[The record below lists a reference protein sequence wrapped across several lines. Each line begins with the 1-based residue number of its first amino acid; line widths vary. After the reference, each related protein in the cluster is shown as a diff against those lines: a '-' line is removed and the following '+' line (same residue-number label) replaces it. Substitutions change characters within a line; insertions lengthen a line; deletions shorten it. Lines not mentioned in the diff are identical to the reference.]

1 MMFIDVLWIMMFHES
16 LCITLLLFH
25 FVQFLNFSS
34 SISPNPLAAWHG
46 VFKSQVLA
54 SDYRSRAGLHALRAK
69 DDTVLLIAN
78 VHLQG
83 WGQGWEV
90 EVGSWR
96 HIWQKGVPKVI
107 SCSTFLDVASIV
119 TVIWIMNIH
128 ESCVWPFQKM
138 KGVFFFFGGGF
149 RGRNDSMKVENDENW
164 LSGAGIHWPQRHAA
178 PSCVQHFVI
187 LTGCKR
193 SFKSVQMKLPQL

>member
-34 SISPNPLAAWHG
+34 SISPNPSAAWRG

-119 TVIWIMNIH
+119 TVIYESWIFMNH
-128 ESCVWPFQKM
+128 VFGHSKKWRVF
-138 KGVFFFFGGGF
+138 FFFFGGGC
-149 RGRNDSMKVENDENW
+149 E
-164 LSGAGIHWPQRHAA
+164 GAMIQWR
-178 PSCVQHFVI
+178 
-187 LTGCKR
+187 
-193 SFKSVQMKLPQL
+193 